1 MAYDNLTNITTS
13 VSGPWDGTSFSYAT
27 LPLESGV
34 PHKDQLEVER
44 IFSLP
49 TSPDVAGQITVYDLH
64 RIFIVNKNDYTVNET
79 TSVINGL
86 TPSSPTTRYY
96 ILTGGPLSGTSVT
109 IPTITVSDAVV
120 VRRKTFSS
128 GKYVT
133 WSAGTRL
140 TSEQL
145 NFQMNQ
151 LIKLNQELIYKLE
164 SEYLRSSDVTGSSAP
179 AFGVNNNLDM
189 NSNKIV
195 NLANPAAGTDA
206 VNKQYADA
214 QYVKVGDSAAQ
225 SITGNKTFSGTT
237 TFTGAVAANGGFT
250 CDSTAFSVADTT
262 GNTSIGGTLTVTG
275 QANLNGGL
283 NMDSG
288 AFTVADTSGNTVVGG
303 TLQVNGASTL
313 ASASVTGALA
323 VDTTTLVVDASNNR
337 VGVGTATPSTDLH
350 VRTTGTPEIRVE
362 TPTTTQASLVASKA
376 DVATVDIRTYGSGTS
391 GGALIAGQ
399 TRPNLTALYATSSS
413 SLVIVTNT
421 AAPIVFGTDNTERLR
436 IPSDASGIK
445 FPASGF
451 STDAY
456 TLDAYVEGTHT
467 IAAGDFRGAAAAGTH
482 TLGENTIR
490 YTRIGNRVFFDL
502 SLSTT
507 ACTVDGSGRAKII
520 NLPFT
525 SASDCWF
532 TIDYWSE
539 MVSPLMSF
547 SGVWSGTEI
556 LFSGNGAAVDAI
568 SDLTIT
574 SFRTTANQAFA
585 IKASGCI
592 RV

>member
-13 VSGPWDGTSFSYAT
+13 VSGSWNGTSFSYAT

-86 TPSSPTTRYY
+86 TPSNPTTRTYT
-96 ILTGGPLSGTSVT
+96 LTGGTLSGTVVT
-109 IPTITVSDAVV
+109 IPTIIVTDAVV

-179 AFGVNNNLDM
+179 AFGINNNLDM

-195 NLANPAAGTDA
+195 NLANPAASTDA

-313 ASASVTGALA
+313 ASLA

-337 VGVGTATPSTDLH
+337 VGIGIASPTVDLH
-350 VRTTGTPEIRVE
+350 V
-362 TPTTTQASLVASKA
+362 VASSNP
-376 DVATVDIRTYGSGTS
+376 I
-391 GGALIAGQ
+391 IASD
-399 TRPNLTALYATSSS
+399 ATSSS
-413 SLVIVTNT
+413 GVSQVRAISDGAAIDLRSYGTAAGGSLSGITRSDLTAVYAATPTNLLIATST
-421 AAPIVFGTDNTERLR
+421 AAPISFATADIVRIT
-436 IPSDASGIK
+436 IPSNSSGIT
-445 FPASGF
+445 FPSSPTLSANNN
-451 STDAY
+451 
-456 TLDAYVEGTHT
+456 TLDAYEKGTHT
-467 IAAGDFRGAAAAGTH
+467 VAAVHVQGSGTAGTF
-482 TLGENTIR
+482 TLDNSSASNNKIT
-490 YTRIGNRVFFDL
+490 YTRIGNRVLFEGLLVF
-502 SLSTT
+502 SAAPT
-507 ACTVDGSGRAKII
+507 GSPTGALQIT

-525 SASDCWF
+525 AGANAGATFNCEFQNIAGTTIYLLGLWSASTSVITF
-532 TIDYWSE
+532 RQVAALAASSSAFAPNQIVTNTIIR
-539 MVSPLMSF
+539 F
-547 SGVWSGTEI
+547 SGHIG
-556 LFSGNGAAVDAI
+556 L
-568 SDLTIT
+568 
-574 SFRTTANQAFA
+574 
-585 IKASGCI
+585 
-592 RV
+592 

>member
-13 VSGPWDGTSFSYAT
+13 VSGPWNGTSFSYAT
-27 LPLESGV
+27 LPLESSV

-44 IFSLP
+44 IFTLP
-49 TSPDVAGQITVYDLH
+49 SSPNDVAGQITVYDLH

-206 VNKQYADA
+206 VNKQFADA
-214 QYVKVGDSAAQ
+214 QYVKVGDSVAQ
-225 SITGNKTFSGTT
+225 SITGAKTFSGA
-237 TFTGAVAANGGFT
+237 AVFQN
-250 CDSTAFSVADTT
+250 
-262 GNTSIGGTLTVTG
+262 TVTMDSSLLVTG
-275 QANLNGGL
+275 MTTLNGGL
-283 NMDSG
+283 TMDTNK
-288 AFTVADTSGNTVVGG
+288 FLVANDTGNTTVGG
-303 TLQVNGASTL
+303 TLNVTGATVLSSTLNAGASTL
-313 ASASVTGALA
+313 ASASVTGALT

-337 VGVGTATPSTDLH
+337 VGIGTATPSVSLH
-350 VRTTGTPEIRVE
+350 VVKATATEVRTEATDSDSYAITG
-362 TPTTTQASLVASKA
+362 SKA
-376 DVATVDIRTYGSGTS
+376 DGATIDIRSYGTLAS
-391 GGALIAGQ
+391 GALIAGQ
-399 TRPNLTALYATSSS
+399 SRADMVAVYGTTPTIMAVVTSSP
-413 SLVIVTNT
+413 
-421 AAPIVFGTDNTERLR
+421 APIVFGTNDTERLR

-467 IAAGDFRGAAAAGTH
+467 ILAAHVQGSGTAGTF
-482 TLGENTIR
+482 TLDNSSAANNKIT
-490 YTRIGNRVFFDL
+490 YTRIGNRVLFEGLLVF
-502 SLSTT
+502 SAAPT
-507 ACTVDGSGRAKII
+507 GSPTGAVQIT

-525 SASDCWF
+525 ASANAGATFNCEFQSIAGNTIYVLGLWSASTSVITF
-532 TIDYWSE
+532 RL
-539 MVSPLMSF
+539 VSAADTKTSVFAPNQVTTSTLIRF
-547 SGVWSGTEI
+547 SGHIG
-556 LFSGNGAAVDAI
+556 L
-568 SDLTIT
+568 
-574 SFRTTANQAFA
+574 
-585 IKASGCI
+585 
-592 RV
+592 